1 MDKITSFKNL
11 IQPDVVTDELANEL
25 LNAAGSIVLNRRYPF
40 GYAEDAAVPA
50 QYEYTQV
57 RIAVELYNKMGA
69 EGQTGHNENGINRSW
84 EAGDV
89 SPSLL
94 KQILPGC
101 GSVAE

>member
-1 MDKITSFKNL
+1 MDKIKSFKNL

-25 LNAAGSIVLNRRYPF
+25 INAAGNIVLNRRFPF
-40 GYAEDAAVPA
+40 GYAVGTSVPA
-50 QYEYTQV
+50 QYEYIQV
-57 RIAVELYNKMGA
+57 RIAVELYSKMGA
-69 EGQTGHNENGINRSW
+69 EGQTVHNENGISRSW

-101 GSVAE
+101 GSVV